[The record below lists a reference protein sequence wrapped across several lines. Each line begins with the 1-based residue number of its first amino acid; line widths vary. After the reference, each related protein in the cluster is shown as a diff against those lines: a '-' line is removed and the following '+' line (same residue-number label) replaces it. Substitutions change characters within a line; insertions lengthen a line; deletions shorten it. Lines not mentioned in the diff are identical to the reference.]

1 MLPNNATQNSTTF
14 RTANQ
19 FTRAEPKAIP
29 HTTRGGGMPVF
40 NRTKTNV
47 IPRSLHTCHSM
58 RNPILIFVGS
68 PQISM
73 SFRTLTEFFPSST
86 IGSCAWRPKQRR
98 NGSRVS
104 WQIHFKPKKRSVF
117 IGPKASGNNTAEFSA
132 PGGITLVLFG
142 MSLEFA
148 RNDLGFC
155 PETDRLWALCG

>member
-1 MLPNNATQNSTTF
+1 MGSANPQQNPTSF
-14 RTANQ
+14 RTESQSAHAQ
-19 FTRAEPKAIP
+19 SKAIP
-29 HTTRGGGMPVF
+29 HTTRGHVGP
-40 NRTKTNV
+40 NRTKSEV

-142 MSLEFA
+142 MSLEAA
-148 RNDLGFC
+148 RNDPGFC
-155 PETDRLWALCG
+155 PETDKLWALCG